1 MIWFV
6 LKRGIVVIN
15 EYIILR
21 SVFFILIDLN
31 EIVILEIM
39 LRNLVGVWIY
49 FGISFISI
57 SFI

>member
-6 LKRGIVVIN
+6 LKRGIIVIN

-21 SVFFILIDLN
+21 SVFFILMDLN

-39 LRNLVGVWIY
+39 LRNLVGV
-49 FGISFISI
+49 
-57 SFI
+57 